1 MLPHI
6 LPMLANK
13 AEPFDSPEFLFE
25 VKWDGVR
32 CLAAIEEG
40 QWRLWGREAADYTR
54 RYPELA
60 VLGRLPAGTLVDGEL
75 IIVQQGRPDLSA
87 LLRRHQLVGLAKIT
101 QAARFSPVQY
111 VLFDL
116 LYYRGRALMDQSLV
130 QRRARLAELVEA
142 LAEPRIRFSEAIMG
156 SGREFFQQ
164 VVRQG
169 HEGVVAKH
177 VSSHYRPG
185 RRSPAWRKIKPPR
198 WRPGVIIG
206 YQLTAQGALDRLL
219 VAALEQGVLRY
230 LGTLKEPF
238 RPAEAVGLLAKLKGR
253 ARRQAV
259 VPCAEPAFWVEPE
272 LYCRVWGGRWTPT
285 GLLAGPTFGGLL
297 PD

>member
-40 QWRLWGREAADYTR
+40 QWRLWGRDAAEYTR

-60 VLGRLPAGTLVDGEL
+60 VLGRLPSGTLVDGEL
-75 IIVQQGRPDLSA
+75 ISVQQGRPDLTA
-87 LLRRHQLVGLAKIT
+87 LLRRHQLVGSTKISR
-101 QAARFSPVQY
+101 AARLSPVQY

-116 LYYRGRALMDQSLV
+116 LYYRGQALLDQSLV

-142 LAEPRIRFSEAIMG
+142 LAEPGIRFSEGVPG
-156 SGREFFQQ
+156 SGRDFFQQ

-206 YQLTAQGALDRLL
+206 YQLTAQGSLDSLL
-219 VAALEQGVLRY
+219 VAALEQEVLRY
-230 LGTLKEPF
+230 VGALKGPF
-238 RPAEAVGLLAKLKGR
+238 RPAETGRLLVELKGR
-253 ARRQAV
+253 ARPQAAV
-259 VPCAEPAFWVEPE
+259 ACAESARWVEPE
-272 LYCRVWGGRWTPT
+272 LFCRVGGGRWTR
-285 GLLAGPTFGGLL
+285 AGELKGATFGGLL